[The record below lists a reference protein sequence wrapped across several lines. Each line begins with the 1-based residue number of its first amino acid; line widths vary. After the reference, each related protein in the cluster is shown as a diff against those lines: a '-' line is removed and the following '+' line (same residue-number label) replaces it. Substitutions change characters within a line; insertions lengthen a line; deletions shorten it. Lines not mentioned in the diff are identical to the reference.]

1 MKEYQCQEAQQSSDL
16 DRMQGAGQKLTYEC
30 CMLCPRMCY
39 VNREKQAGY
48 CGCGV
53 KPRVAR
59 AALHFWEEPCI
70 SGERG
75 SGAVFFGG
83 CNLRCV
89 FCQNRE
95 ISAGCAG
102 MEIETEQLA
111 KIFLRLQKEGAH
123 NLNLVTPGHYALSVA
138 DALRKAKEN
147 GMNMPVVYNCGGYE
161 RVETLQMFRGLV
173 DIYLPD
179 FKFVTSSLAKRYCE
193 AADYPQRA
201 DEALAEMYEQTGDTV
216 LSEDGMMKRGV
227 IVRHLVLPGHTKEAK
242 EVLHRLFEKYGNR
255 IYYSI
260 LSQYT
265 PLAHVKTA
273 LPELGRTLTGREY
286 QKVVDYALAL
296 GVENGY
302 IQEGKAA
309 KESFIPAFDNTGL
322 DYID

>member
-1 MKEYQCQEAQQSSDL
+1 MNKYC
-16 DRMQGAGQKLTYEC
+16 T
-30 CMLCPRMCY
+30 LCPRMCY
-39 VNREKQAGY
+39 VNREKQTGY

-59 AALHFWEEPCI
+59 ATLHFWEEPCI

-95 ISAGCAG
+95 ISAGSAG
-102 MEIETEQLA
+102 MEIEVEHLT
-111 KIFLRLQKEGAH
+111 KIFLRLQEEGAH

-147 GMNMPVVYNCGGYE
+147 GLNIPVVYNCGGYE
-161 RVETLQMFRGLV
+161 RVETLRLFRGLV

-179 FKFVTSSLAKRYCE
+179 FKFVTPALAKRYCE

-201 DEALAEMYEQTGDTV
+201 DEALAEMYTQTGETV
-216 LSEDGMMKRGV
+216 LDEDGMMKRGV

-242 EVLHRLFEKYGNR
+242 AVLCRLFEQYGNR

-265 PLAHVKTA
+265 PLAHVKTTA
-273 LPELGRTLTGREY
+273 PELGRTLTGREY

-322 DYID
+322 DCIN

>member
-1 MKEYQCQEAQQSSDL
+1 M
-16 DRMQGAGQKLTYEC
+16 TYENC
-30 CMLCPRMCY
+30 ALCPRECY
-39 VNREKQAGY
+39 VNRTKQTGY

-83 CNLRCV
+83 CSLRCV

-95 ISAGCAG
+95 ISAGNAG
-102 MEIETEQLA
+102 MEIGTGRLA
-111 KIFLRLQKEGAH
+111 EIFLKLQKDGAH
-123 NLNLVTPGHYALSVA
+123 NLNLVTPGHYAISIA
-138 DALRKAKEN
+138 EALRKAIEE
-147 GMNMPVVYNCGGYE
+147 GLTIPVVYNCSGYE

-201 DEALAEMYEQTGDTV
+201 EKALAEMYAQAGETV
-216 LSEDGMMKRGV
+216 LDESGMMKRGV
-227 IVRHLVLPGHTKEAK
+227 IVRHLVLPGHTKEAQA
-242 EVLHRLFEKYGNR
+242 VLSSLFEKYQNR

-265 PLAHVKTA
+265 PLAHVKEKA
-273 LPELGRTLTGREY
+273 PELGRALTGREY
-286 QKVVDYALAL
+286 QKVVDHALKL
-296 GVENGY
+296 GIENGY
-302 IQEGKAA
+302 IQEGKVAE
-309 KESFIPAFDNTGL
+309 ESFIPAFDNTGV
-322 DYID
+322 DYIG